1 MTLHRPPA
9 IAVPPKA
16 MTTNHG
22 KMRRNNGEAG
32 RKVVISV
39 DDTDTVAATWYMY
52 VCGTYSVLEQRRRQK
67 KHRRIKP
74 RLAARVSV
82 YGVVLSP
89 EPQNLVTSLLFL
101 DLFTGSE

>member
-1 MTLHRPPA
+1 MIHVRVWHLQRSGTE
-9 IAVPPKA
+9 
-16 MTTNHG
+16 T
-22 KMRRNNGEAG
+22 EA
-32 RKVVISV
+32 
-39 DDTDTVAATWYMY
+39 
-52 VCGTYSVLEQRRRQK
+52 K